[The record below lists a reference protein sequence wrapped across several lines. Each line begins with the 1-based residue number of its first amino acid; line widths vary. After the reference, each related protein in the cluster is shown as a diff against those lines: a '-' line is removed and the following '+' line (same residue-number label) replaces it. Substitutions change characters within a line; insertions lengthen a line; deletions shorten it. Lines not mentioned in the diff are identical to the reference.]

1 MSEVVKVLERAK
13 ELLNEK
19 GWCQGELAKG
29 EHGESVDLLDPRAAS
44 FCLLG
49 AIRCQRETTSVNAR
63 ISAGIHLASAVG
75 SLRTDWLTV
84 PDYNDAP
91 GRTKEEIM
99 EVLTKAI
106 ELAKEAGDVK
116 ES

>member
-19 GWCQGELAKG
+19 GWCQGDLAKG
-29 EHGESVDLLDPRAAS
+29 AHGEAVDLLDPHAAA
-44 FCLLG
+44 FCLVG
-49 AIRCQRETTSVNAR
+49 AIRCQRETTSMDAR
-63 ISAGIHLASAVG
+63 LSAAIHLANVVG
-75 SLRTDWLTV
+75 RLREDWLTV

-99 EVLTKAI
+99 EVIAKAI
-106 ELAKEAGDVK
+106 ELAKGADE
-116 ES
+116 

>member
-19 GWCQGELAKG
+19 GWCQGDLAKG
-29 EHGESVDLLDPRAAS
+29 AHGESVDLLDPRAAS
-44 FCLLG
+44 FCLVG
-49 AIRCQRETTSVNAR
+49 AIRCQRETTSMDAR
-63 ISAGIHLASAVG
+63 LSAGIHLANVVG
-75 SLRTDWLTV
+75 CLRGDWLTV

-99 EVLTKAI
+99 EVLSKAI
-106 ELAKEAGDVK
+106 ELAKQEERRDG
-116 ES
+116 

>member
-19 GWCQGELAKG
+19 GWCQGDLAKG
-29 EHGESVDLLDPRAAS
+29 AHGEVVDLLDPQAAA
-44 FCLLG
+44 FCLVG
-49 AIRCQRETTSVNAR
+49 AIRCQRDGTSTNAR
-63 ISAGIHLASAVG
+63 LSAGIYLANVVG
-75 SLRTDWLTV
+75 CLRGDWLTV

-106 ELAKEAGDVK
+106 ELAKQGEGRDG
-116 ES
+116 

>member
-19 GWCQGELAKG
+19 GWCQGDLAKG
-29 EHGESVDLLDPRAAS
+29 AHGESVDLLDPRAAS
-44 FCLLG
+44 FCLVG
-49 AIRCQRETTSVNAR
+49 AIRCQRETTSMDAR
-63 ISAGIHLASAVG
+63 LSAGIHLANVVG
-75 SLRTDWLTV
+75 CLRGAV

-99 EVLTKAI
+99 EVLSKAI
-106 ELAKEAGDVK
+106 ELAKQAGDVK